1 MARAPASAEID
12 ELPEAD
18 RLEGYPHPRE
28 TKRLFGHGEAE
39 RTLAQAL
46 AEGRMH
52 HGWLLCGRQGI
63 GKATLAYRFARAA
76 LAPAHERATEGQG
89 LTVGEETGASR
100 QVRALSHP
108 GLLVL
113 RRPYDEKAKRFS
125 ASIPIDEV
133 RRLRSFLSHRA
144 AEEAW
149 RVVIVDEANELNV
162 NAANALLKSLEEP
175 PARTVFLLVS
185 SSPGRLLPTIRS
197 RCRTLALQPLSIEDL
212 RAAATQAIEAAGG
225 AVPGPADWP
234 AMERLAEGSVGRL
247 LSLLDS
253 GGLELNER
261 VAKLI
266 SSLPRIDWRA
276 VHALSDELQPIAAQ
290 PRFDLFFELLLNFL
304 GRLIRA
310 QAGGEGAPE
319 ERETAARLIG
329 EARLASFAAVW
340 ERIGREKGETL
351 ALNLDR
357 KALILETVGDLATAA
372 AQDRKPA

>member
-1 MARAPASAEID
+1 MARPAAAENE

-18 RLEGYPHPRE
+18 RLEGFPHPRE
-28 TKRLFGHGEAE
+28 TKKLFGHESAE
-39 RTLAQAL
+39 RAL
-46 AEGRMH
+46 AEQLSEGRMH
-52 HGWLLCGRQGI
+52 HAWLLCGRQGI

-76 LAPAHERATEGQG
+76 LADPQERAASGRSLEIAEDTS
-89 LTVGEETGASR
+89 ASR

-113 RRPYDEKAKRFS
+113 RRPYDEKGKRFA

-144 AEEAW
+144 GKEAW

-175 PARTVFLLVS
+175 PARAVFLLLS
-185 SSPGRLLPTIRS
+185 SAPGRLLPTIRS
-197 RCRTLALQPLSIEDL
+197 RCRTLGLQPLSDADL
-212 RAAATQAIEAAGG
+212 RAAATQAFEASGSAAPDEAA
-225 AVPGPADWP
+225 WP
-234 AMERLAEGSVGRL
+234 ALERLAKGSAGRL
-247 LSLLDS
+247 LSLQGA

-261 VAKLI
+261 VTKLVT
-266 SSLPRIDWRA
+266 SLPRIDWRA
-276 VHALSDELQPIAAQ
+276 VHALSDELQPAAAQ
-290 PRFDLFFELLLNFL
+290 ARFELFYELLLDFV

-310 QAGGEGAPE
+310 QASGEGEAQD
-319 ERETAARLIG
+319 RETAARLIG
-329 EARLASFAAVW
+329 DERLASFAALW
-340 ERIGREKGETL
+340 ERIGRETTDAL

-357 KALILETVGDLATAA
+357 KALILETFAGLAAA